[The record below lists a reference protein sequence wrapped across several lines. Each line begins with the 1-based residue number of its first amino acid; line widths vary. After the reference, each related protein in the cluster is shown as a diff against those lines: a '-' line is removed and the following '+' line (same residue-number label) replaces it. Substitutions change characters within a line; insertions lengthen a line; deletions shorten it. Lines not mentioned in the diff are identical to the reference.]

1 MNLARDLIVDPIVD
15 PVPPTTERDKRLAT
29 WYTQGHSDGL
39 GDRLLM
45 FDNTSA
51 PSWEILRFNPAI
63 ACVPEF
69 EEALRERVEQLR
81 SFRHPAFPIVRAL
94 KELGREDGL
103 AVASTYATGV
113 RLSDALNKPRGAAF
127 VARLMRQLVP
137 AISALQLH
145 RPGIAHGA
153 LSADRIVI
161 TAEGR
166 LMIREHMVGSA
177 LDHLGW
183 SPEQLHVHFGIL
195 VRPDGEHGVTLDQRA
210 DVVQLGLVALS
221 LLAGTRIGPDE
232 YPGKVDEI
240 LAGIAAIGEQPLEI
254 FEPLRRWIERALQ
267 IGTEPFA
274 SAQDADEA
282 LADVPDDAAQ
292 ADHLPFEHAARRDL
306 ADPGAP
312 GPRLISSR
320 VVDAD
325 GDGPASATLPV
336 ASRAEEREPAHSSA
350 RTPRHSRVSWRAMTG
365 AAIGIVALA
374 AGNWLFLS
382 RAVTIRTA
390 IVAPPPSSLSI
401 ESPEPGAQVWV
412 DDQFVGATPLQLKVD
427 SRVRSIRVLPPPL
440 GAPASQPIAAPPAAR
455 PNDRAENQPPPSGVT
470 PGVSQKT
477 GGLRVSAQVQIYV
490 LDGDRVLG
498 SSTDGPIVSTAGT
511 HEFEFVNSAIGFRAS
526 RTVEIKP
533 GQVTTLTIN
542 VPNGTLNINAAPWA
556 SVWVDGNALGETPIG
571 NLSIAPGQHEIV
583 FRHPQLGERREKTIV
598 RADGPTRVTANL
610 QR

>member
-1 MNLARDLIVDPIVD
+1 MSLAHDLIVDPIVD
-15 PVPPTTERDKRLAT
+15 PIPQTTERDKRLAT

-51 PSWEILRFNPAI
+51 PSWEILRLNPAI
-63 ACVPEF
+63 ACLPEF

-81 SFRHPAFPIVRAL
+81 SFRHPAFPIVRAIE
-94 KELGREDGL
+94 ELGREDGL

-113 RLSDALNKPRGAAF
+113 RLSDALNKPRSATF

-137 AISALQLH
+137 AISALQRH

-177 LDHLGW
+177 LERLGW
-183 SPEQLHVHFGIL
+183 SPEQLYVHFGIL
-195 VRPDGEHGVTLDQRA
+195 ASPNGEHGVTLDQRA
-210 DVVQLGLVALS
+210 DVIQLGLVALS
-221 LLAGTRIGPDE
+221 LMAGTRIGPDE

-240 LAGIAAIGEQPLEI
+240 LAGIAARGGQPVEI

-267 IGTEPFA
+267 IGTESFA
-274 SAQDADEA
+274 SAQDAAEA
-282 LADVPDDAAQ
+282 LTHVPDDTAQ
-292 ADHLPFEHAARRDL
+292 ADHLPFERAARREVSDT
-306 ADPGAP
+306 GP

-325 GDGPASATLPV
+325 GDAPVSATLPV
-336 ASRAEEREPAHSSA
+336 ASRAEEREPAHSA
-350 RTPRHSRVSWRAMTG
+350 ERMARHSLVSWRAITG
-365 AAIGIVALA
+365 AVIGIAALA
-374 AGNWLFLS
+374 AGNWLFVS
-382 RAVTIRTA
+382 RAVTIRPV
-390 IVAPPPSSLSI
+390 IVAPPPSALSI

-412 DDQFVGATPLQLKVD
+412 DDRFVGVTPLQLKVD
-427 SRVRSIRVLPPPL
+427 SRGQSIRVLPPPL
-440 GAPASQPIAAPPAAR
+440 DAAAQPIAAPPVAR
-455 PNDRAENQPPPSGVT
+455 PNDMAENRPAPSVVT
-470 PGVSQKT
+470 PGVFQKT
-477 GGLRVSAQVQIYV
+477 GGLRVSAPVQIYV
-490 LDGDRVLG
+490 LDGDQVLG

-511 HEFEFVNSAIGFRAS
+511 HEFEFVSSAIGFRTS

-533 GQVTTLTIN
+533 GQVTALAIN

-583 FRHPQLGERREKTIV
+583 FRHPQFGERREKTIV